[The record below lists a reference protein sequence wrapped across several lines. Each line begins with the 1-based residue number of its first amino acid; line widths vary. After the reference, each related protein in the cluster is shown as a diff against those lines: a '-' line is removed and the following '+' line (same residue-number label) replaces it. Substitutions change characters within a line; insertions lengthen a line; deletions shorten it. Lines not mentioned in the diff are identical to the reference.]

1 MSNTNQGVA
10 LVTGASGGIGAIYAE
25 RLAQRGYD
33 LILAARSKDRLR
45 ENADRIG
52 RQTGRTVHV
61 LVADLTKSE
70 DIAAVAER
78 LETDASITFLVNN
91 AGMML
96 PGTFLD
102 NDAKGTTDL
111 ITLNI
116 TAPTLLASAAAKG
129 FLARK
134 RGTIVNI
141 GSVVSFLPEMFGG
154 SYGGSKAYILN
165 LSQSLSAQLKNSGVH
180 VQAVLPGPT
189 RTNIWSHT
197 GLDPDAMLPGKIM
210 AAEDLVDAAL
220 VGLDAGE
227 TVTIPSLPDE
237 ALWAQFESSR
247 FGMAPHL
254 AQRDVAARY
263 RAQNG

>member
-1 MSNTNQGVA
+1 MSKSSNGTA

-25 RLAQRGYD
+25 RLAQRGLD
-33 LILAARSKDRLR
+33 LTLVARSKDRLQ
-45 ENADRIG
+45 ENADRIR
-52 RQTGRTVHV
+52 RQTGRTVHI
-61 LVADLTKSE
+61 LVADLTRSE

-78 LETDASITFLVNN
+78 LEKDVSVTLLVNN

-96 PGTFLD
+96 PGAFLD

-111 ITLNI
+111 ITLNV
-116 TAPTLLASAAAKG
+116 TAPTLLASAAAKA

-134 RGTIVNI
+134 RGTIINI

-165 LSQSLSAQLKNSGVH
+165 LSQSLSAQLKDSGVH

-189 RTNIWSHT
+189 RTGIWSHN
-197 GLDPDAMLPGKIM
+197 GMDPDAVLPGKIM

-247 FGMAPHL
+247 FAMAPHL

-263 RAQNG
+263 RVQNG

>member
-1 MSNTNQGVA
+1 MSNSNTGTA
-10 LVTGASGGIGAIYAE
+10 LVTGASGGIGALYAE
-25 RLAQRGYD
+25 RLAQRGHD
-33 LILAARSKDRLR
+33 LILVARSADRLR
-45 ENADRIG
+45 ENADRIS

-61 LVADLTKSE
+61 LVADLTRSE
-70 DIAAVAER
+70 DIAAVAGR
-78 LETDASITFLVNN
+78 LKTDGSITLLVNN

-96 PGTFLD
+96 PGSFLD
-102 NDAKGTTDL
+102 HDAKGTSDL

-116 TAPTLLASAAAKG
+116 TAPTLLASAAATA

-141 GSVVSFLPEMFGG
+141 GSVVGFLPEMFGG

-165 LSQSLSAQLKNSGVH
+165 LSQSLSAQLKGSGVH

-189 RTNIWSHT
+189 RTGIWSQN
-197 GLDPDAMLPGKIM
+197 GMDPDAMLPGKVM

-220 VGLDAGE
+220 AGLDAGE
-227 TVTIPSLPDE
+227 TVTIPSLPDD
-237 ALWAQFESSR
+237 ALWARFESSR
-247 FGMAPHL
+247 FEMAPHL

-263 RAQNG
+263 RVQNG

>member
-1 MSNTNQGVA
+1 MSNSSKGTA

-25 RLAQRGYD
+25 RLAQRGLD
-33 LILAARSKDRLR
+33 LILVARSKDRLQ
-45 ENADRIG
+45 ENADRIS
-52 RQTGRTVHV
+52 RQTGRTVHI

-70 DIAAVAER
+70 DIAVVADR
-78 LETDASITFLVNN
+78 LVKDASITLLVNN

-96 PGTFLD
+96 PGAFLD

-111 ITLNI
+111 ITLNV
-116 TAPTLLASAAAKG
+116 TAPTLLASAAAKA
-129 FLARK
+129 FASRK
-134 RGTIVNI
+134 QGKIVNI

-165 LSQSLSAQLKNSGVH
+165 LSQSLSAQLKDSGVH

-189 RTNIWSHT
+189 RTGIWNHN
-197 GLDPDAMLPGKIM
+197 GIDPDAMLPGKIM
-210 AAEDLVDAAL
+210 TAEDLVDAAL
-220 VGLDAGE
+220 AGLDAGE

-254 AQRDVAARY
+254 AQREVAARY
-263 RAQNG
+263 RVQNG